1 MKLKI
6 LSICSAITLLS
17 GGDIFA
23 RNEVDESSI
32 DVKSAREFWKEKD
45 RSDSRSKLPSKW
57 QKEFNFENTDS
68 KDISVAD
75 EEENFQPSRE
85 PDLRAETHVSHDFT
99 EFCETIVSDFDN
111 LKEESV
117 LLKKESES
125 LNSIKSPDKQVKQ
138 VSALKEELENH
149 KNKLDKMI
157 LDLNKLQTWF
167 EKFNVD
173 KKISEL
179 NSCKSTVD
187 TIRQEAARIQL
198 SLWENKIKSYRK
210 ALSQFWNVLQNY
222 AVTKDKIESS
232 GRKCFGEVGGS
243 FKLFDLKLFS
253 AEIFDVSNIG
263 NNARDSIKKDWTEIC
278 ETLYRDT
285 QETWSELMKLHPND
299 PEYNSTLKGLREKAK
314 AFHDKIQSLM
324 GKYTDKG
331 NKMDVRGITPHELEK
346 KITKNT
352 EKINKGKRKHQ
363 KSKN

>member
-32 DVKSAREFWKEKD
+32 DVKSVREFWKEKD

-57 QKEFNFENTDS
+57 QKGFNFKNTSS
-68 KDISVAD
+68 KEISIAD
-75 EEENFQPSRE
+75 EEENFYPSKE
-85 PDLRAETHVSHDFT
+85 ANLKAESRASHDFT

-117 LLKKESES
+117 LLKRESES
-125 LNSIKSPDKQVKQ
+125 LNSIKSPDKQMKQ
-138 VSALKEELENH
+138 VLSLREKLENH

-157 LDLNKLQTWF
+157 LDLDKLQTWF
-167 EKFNVD
+167 ERFNIN
-173 KKISEL
+173 KKINEL
-179 NSCKSTVD
+179 NSCKSTID
-187 TIRQEAARIQL
+187 TIRQETARIQL
-198 SLWENKIKSYRK
+198 SSWDNKIKSYRK

-232 GRKCFGEVGGS
+232 GKKCFGEVGGYS
-243 FKLFDLKLFS
+243 KLFDLKLFS

-278 ETLYRDT
+278 ETLYRNT
-285 QETWSELMKLHPND
+285 EETWSKLIKLHPND
-299 PEYNSTLKGLREKAK
+299 TEYNPTLNGFREKVK
-314 AFHDKIQSLM
+314 ALHDKIQSLM

-331 NKMDVRGITPHELEK
+331 NRMDVSGKTPHELEK
-346 KITKNT
+346 RSRKMQKKN
-352 EKINKGKRKHQ
+352 K
-363 KSKN
+363 